1 MSMPG
6 PRDSLRTEP
15 GFTLVEVLVVC
26 LVIGALAAIALAAFM
41 SETDKGKDSAAK
53 SDARNLLSVVQACYA
68 EREDYRR
75 CDDAGD
81 LGSTGLPLG
90 GGSGEVDVASS
101 SQDSFTVTAR
111 SRSGNEF
118 RFVRPSGSDAAI
130 ERRCD
135 TLGRAGCPEDG
146 RW

>member
-1 MSMPG
+1 MAD

-26 LVIGALAAIALAAFM
+26 LVVGVLAAIALPVFL
-41 SETDKGKDSAAK
+41 SQSHKGQDSAAK
-53 SDARNLLSVVQACYA
+53 SDARNLVSVVQACYA
-68 EREDYRR
+68 ERDDYRR
-75 CDDAGD
+75 CDEAAE

-90 GGSGEVDVASS
+90 AGTAEVDVASTTA
-101 SQDSFTVTAR
+101 DGFIVTAR

-118 RFVRPSGSDAAI
+118 RFVHPAGPGAPT

-135 TLGRAGCPEDG
+135 TPGSAGCPEDG

>member
-1 MSMPG
+1 MPG
-6 PRDSLRTEP
+6 PRDSLRTES

-26 LVIGALAAIALAAFM
+26 LVIGVLAAIAAAAFL
-41 SETDKGKDSAAK
+41 SQSHKGQDGAAK

-68 EREDYRR
+68 EREDYRS
-75 CDDAGD
+75 CDDAGK

-90 GGSGEVDVASS
+90 GGIGEVDVTST
-101 SQDSFTVTAR
+101 SQDSFTITAR

-118 RFVRPSGSDAAI
+118 RFVRPSGADAAI

-135 TLGRAGCPEDG
+135 TPGRAGCPEAG